1 MLKEWKLSMRS
12 EYVFAAAKRIN
23 NRFLL
28 CRVTSVSARHL
39 QIGSKQ
45 PSETINKS
53 LNLIAA
59 ATLYP
64 GGDIT
69 GGAMLLPVS
78 VASLTSG
85 STSIPP
91 TAA

>member
-12 EYVFAAAKRIN
+12 EYVFAAAKTIN

-53 LNLIAA
+53 LNLIAS

-64 GGDIT
+64 GGYVT
-69 GGAMLLPVS
+69 SEAMLLPEP
-78 VASLTSG
+78 VAV
-85 STSIPP
+85 
-91 TAA
+91 

>member
-1 MLKEWKLSMRS
+1 MRS
-12 EYVFAAAKRIN
+12 EYVFAAARRIN

-64 GGDIT
+64 GGDRS
-69 GGAMLLPVS
+69 GAEMLPAETA
-78 VASLTSG
+78 VAV
-85 STSIPP
+85 
-91 TAA
+91 

>member
-1 MLKEWKLSMRS
+1 MEHFMRS

-53 LNLIAA
+53 LNLIA
-59 ATLYP
+59 
-64 GGDIT
+64 
-69 GGAMLLPVS
+69 S
-78 VASLTSG
+78 ASLTGG
-85 STSIPP
+85 SVSAQEMLQEHLTPV
-91 TAA
+91 